1 MWNFVSV
8 KKPQSAI
15 FQGTKFHIQKCN
27 TCRYIEKKS
36 RRIYQWYSTTVPL
49 SERCHGRTL
58 SCTKFSRPQVRRP
71 CRSTHVVLNLAV
83 YPCTLQVSVVQ
94 TTKTLFI
101 NKSRTII
108 RRKRSVCSR
117 DGIKMHYRTT
127 VILIFW
133 QPRRPVFEKCPHLED
148 KLILDLGDKVG
159 STDAH
164 ISLFMVRWPVQYI
177 LVESMN
183 NFRNLGI
190 APKLPI
196 W

>member
-1 MWNFVSV
+1 MCNFVYGN
-8 KKPQSAI
+8 KAQLAL
-15 FQGTKFHIQKCN
+15 FQKTKFHIQKCN
-27 TCRYIEKKS
+27 TCRYIEKQS
-36 RRIYQWYSTTVPL
+36 RRICYLIVVQYHCTSLWEVHSAVQVL
-49 SERCHGRTL
+49 NLVGR
-58 SCTKFSRPQVRRP
+58 KYGRV
-71 CRSTHVVLNLAV
+71 THVVLNLAV

-101 NKSRTII
+101 NKSLTII

-117 DGIKMHYRTT
+117 DGFKMPYRTT
-127 VILIFW
+127 VKLIFW

-190 APKLPI
+190 APELPI

>member
-1 MWNFVSV
+1 MELCFREETSISYIPGNKV
-8 KKPQSAI
+8 PH
-15 FQGTKFHIQKCN
+15 TKVQYLPIY
-27 TCRYIEKKS
+27 REKKS
-36 RRIYQWYSTTVPL
+36 PNLPMVQYHCTSLWEVHWAV
-49 SERCHGRTL
+49 HG
-58 SCTKFSRPQVRRP
+58 TKFSRPQVRRP
-71 CRSTHVVLNLAV
+71 CTHVVLNLAV

-117 DGIKMHYRTT
+117 DGFKMPYRTT

-133 QPRRPVFEKCPHLED
+133 QPRRPVFEKCPHLGD

>member
-1 MWNFVSV
+1 MQYL
-8 KKPQSAI
+8 PI
-15 FQGTKFHIQKCN
+15 Y
-27 TCRYIEKKS
+27 REKKS
-36 RRIYQWYSTTVPL
+36 PNLPMVQYHCTSLWEVHWAV
-49 SERCHGRTL
+49 HG
-58 SCTKFSRPQVRRP
+58 TKFSRPQVRRP
-71 CRSTHVVLNLAV
+71 CTHVVLNLAV

-117 DGIKMHYRTT
+117 DGFKMPYRTT

-133 QPRRPVFEKCPHLED
+133 QPRRPVFEKCPHLGD

-177 LVESMN
+177 LVKSMN